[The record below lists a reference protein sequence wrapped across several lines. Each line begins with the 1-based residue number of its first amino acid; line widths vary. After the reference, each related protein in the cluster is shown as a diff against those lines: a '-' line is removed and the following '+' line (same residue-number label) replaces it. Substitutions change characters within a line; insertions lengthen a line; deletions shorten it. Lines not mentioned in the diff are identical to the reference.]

1 MSPAPLSAATTN
13 PRIRIARNSWVSPAP
28 SACAVKASVL
38 MRRKANSQN
47 RQSKI
52 TEAIATPPS
61 SVASPSR
68 PIAMVETM
76 PISGVV
82 RFAAIAGPAMA
93 KTCAVVPL
101 DGGTNKPEP
110 AKSLSPARRAE
121 HPRQQPDRDHD
132 HGAEQ
137 EVAPQPVDGV
147 KAEIPDSLKQQPD
160 AVDDIPGIEAD
171 GGEHHADQ
179 NRQQDQPKRHR
190 QRRTAEKAV
199 QAVIGCRQFPC
210 VVGHR
215 WSPARESAAYCSES
229 GADGEPACGRQWLPA
244 AVTGG
249 IVSAFSIRSSVS
261 SR

>member
-1 MSPAPLSAATTN
+1 MRTTPISAATAK
-13 PRIRIARNSWVSPAP
+13 PRTSSARSSCVSPAP
-28 SACAVKASVL
+28 RAWAVNATVL

-52 TEAIATPPS
+52 TEAMATPPS

-82 RFAAIAGPAMA
+82 RFATIAGPAMA
-93 KTCAVVPL
+93 KTCAVVTLDTEANGIACSRPL
-101 DGGTNKPEP
+101 P
-110 AKSLSPARRAE
+110 AARRAE
-121 HPRQQPDRDHD
+121 HPRQQPDRDDD

-137 EVAPQPVDGV
+137 EVAPQPIHGV
-147 KAEIPDSLKQQPD
+147 KAEIPEPLKQQPD
-160 AVDDIPGIEAD
+160 AVEDIPGIEAD

-190 QRRTAEKAV
+190 QRRTAEKAI
-199 QAVIGCRQFPC
+199 QAVIGRRQFPG

-215 WSPARESAAYCSES
+215 WSPARECAAY
-229 GADGEPACGRQWLPA
+229 
-244 AVTGG
+244 
-249 IVSAFSIRSSVS
+249 
-261 SR
+261 